1 MFVLSKIFG
10 DCPQVKILEVFAD
23 HFDEEFSIPD
33 IIWLTDMPKTTIYS
47 YVSKL
52 IDEKILLEGDKVG
65 KTQLYH
71 LNNEK
76 QEVKIVLSLVNYIVS
91 EKLAER
97 LEEKGLKRLEEYEID
112 IAYMDKKIP
121 FGYLIMVGKSY
132 SKKLLDLFDTSYNNE
147 TKKVTPTKY
156 KKEACI

>member
-23 HFDEEFSIPD
+23 HFDEELSIPD
-33 IIWLTDMPKTTIYS
+33 VIWLTDIPKTTIYS

-52 IDEKILLEGDKVG
+52 IDEKILLEGDKIG

-71 LNNEK
+71 LNYEK

-91 EKLAER
+91 EKLAEK
-97 LEEKGLKRLEEYEID
+97 LEEKGLKRLEKYEID

-121 FGYLIMVGKSY
+121 FGYLIMAGKSY
-132 SKKLLDLFDTSYNNE
+132 SKKLLDLFNPSYYNE
-147 TKKVTPTKY
+147 TKKVTQTKY
-156 KKEACI
+156 KREACI